1 MSLCA
6 VQDWGL
12 EFNMALLL
20 IAAFYSTNLFS
31 LVYLA
36 IIAVGMAAPVSAR
49 CLTWRFWVLP
59 LLAVVVVE
67 QYSLYIG
74 PPPPWDQSQSEALG
88 RHHDDTPQSPI
99 RVSSWIPYGRPATVF
114 CQVSA
119 SERAALLLHSLALLT
134 SEVQDCQALLVA

>member
-1 MSLCA
+1 MRLSA

-20 IAAFYSTNLFS
+20 VAAFYSTNLFS
-31 LVYLA
+31 LVYLG

-49 CLTWRFWVLP
+49 CLTWRFCVLP
-59 LLAVVVVE
+59 LLAIVVVE

-88 RHHDDTPQSPI
+88 GHHDGTPQPSV
-99 RVSSWIPYGRPATVF
+99 RVSFRTPYSRLAAIF

-134 SEVQDCQALLVA
+134 TEVEDC